1 MSATFHLYK
10 VVDGVDFLGSRYD
23 VATKKEREERDLM
36 LRQDPENFTDD
47 DFYEVKYSDGKE
59 HEYFDLTYYKALS
72 KEWKPNTLFKQIKPL
87 FNFPFTRLHTTWG
100 WDYKA
105 IVVDEVLYRQGWF
118 LTKKWFK
125 KNLTLFITTDK
136 EKMIKF
142 LKNNLDFSYRY
153 RGDDKYCPADECL
166 RAFSEAFEDGMIFEC
181 SF

>member
-36 LRQDPENFTDD
+36 LRQDPENFTDN

-87 FNFPFTRLHTTWG
+87 LT
-100 WDYKA
+100 
-105 IVVDEVLYRQGWF
+105 F
-118 LTKKWFK
+118 L
-125 KNLTLFITTDK
+125 LLGFIQLGAGIIKLLLLMKFFIDK
-136 EKMIKF
+136 
-142 LKNNLDFSYRY
+142 
-153 RGDDKYCPADECL
+153 
-166 RAFSEAFEDGMIFEC
+166 DGF
-181 SF
+181 